1 MDILIKVIQLIL
13 ALSIMVFLHELGHF
27 GFARLFKVR
36 VNKFYLF
43 FNPKFSIL
51 RFKKINGKYKFKFFS
66 KNDDINATPAL
77 DENGNK
83 KLDKK
88 GKPIMVPLSLIHI

>member
-1 MDILIKVIQLIL
+1 MDILIKIIQLIL

-43 FNPKFSIL
+43 FKVLS
-51 RFKKINGKYKFKFFS
+51 S
-66 KNDDINATPAL
+66 
-77 DENGNK
+77 NK
-83 KLDKK
+83 T
-88 GKPIMVPLSLIHI
+88 

>member
-1 MDILIKVIQLIL
+1 MDILIKIIQLIL

-43 FNPKFSIL
+43 FNPKFSII

-66 KNDDINATPAL
+66 KNDDINAV
-77 DENGNK
+77 K
-83 KLDKK
+83 KFY
-88 GKPIMVPLSLIHI
+88 SNN